1 MMLTITLILITW
13 YTTKYYYTRS
23 LKLSMPVQILI
34 WFTLNVISVLKPY
47 TLIKIFYGLPTTA
60 WPAFNY
66 G

>member
-1 MMLTITLILITW
+1 MPRNIT
-13 YTTKYYYTRS
+13 TREALNS
-23 LKLSMPVQILI
+23 QCLLQILI